1 VIILA
6 KRPKV
11 TVIFQIRISPELNEK
26 LLKESDATGESKT
39 AIAVRIMEQYFETKS

>member
-1 VIILA
+1 MA

-26 LLKESDATGESKT
+26 IITESDKTGESKT
-39 AIAVRIMEQYFETKS
+39 AIAVRIMEQYFDTKR

>member
-1 VIILA
+1 MA

-26 LLKESDATGESKT
+26 IITESDKTGESKT
-39 AIAVRIMEQYFETKS
+39 AAAVRIMEQYFDAKR

>member
-26 LLKESDATGESKT
+26 LLKESDATT